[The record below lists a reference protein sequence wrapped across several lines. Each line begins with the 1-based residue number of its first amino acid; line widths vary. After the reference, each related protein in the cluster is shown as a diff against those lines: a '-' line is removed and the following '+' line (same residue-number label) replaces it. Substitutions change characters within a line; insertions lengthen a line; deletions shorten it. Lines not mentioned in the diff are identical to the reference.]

1 MLPAAALPRSGDT
14 TIGVNLLPGGRVR
27 QERLNQLDLQFSKT
41 FRVKNVSI
49 LPTFNV
55 YNTFNQDLITGI
67 SSASYANT
75 TGTYLVP
82 DDILQSRIMGIGL
95 QVRW

>member
-1 MLPAAALPRSGDT
+1 L
-14 TIGVNLLPGGRVR
+14 
-27 QERLNQLDLQFSKT
+27 
-41 FRVKNVSI
+41 
-49 LPTFNV
+49 NV

-67 SSASYANT
+67 ASDSYANT

-82 DDILQSRIMGIGL
+82 DDILQARIIGFGV